1 MQQFVEI
8 ALEDGVMMGLFLM
21 CVKLEERMMKRFWAI
36 AIGLLMCCS
45 ASAALAADCGKVTI
59 GEMNWGSAQVIANVE
74 KFVLEAGYGCQV
86 QLIQTSTVPAMTS
99 MVEKGEPDIA
109 SEIWVNSVKEV
120 FNKGMEDGRVVSAG
134 NVLSDGGVEA
144 WWIPEYFAKDNP
156 KIKTVEDVIANA
168 QMFQDPEDPSKGRFY
183 NCPSG
188 WACKI
193 INNNLFRAYNMEKK
207 FNNFDPGSAEGLAG
221 SIAKAYERKEPWFGY
236 YWAPTSVLGKYPMVK
251 VELGNYSAEGHTCNT
266 KENCDKPQAG
276 RYPPSEVL
284 AATTKKFADSHKAE
298 FEFLQ
303 KISIPN
309 DVMNAVL
316 AWGEDNQAEGDEM
329 AGYFIK
335 NHGDLWTSWL
345 PDEVESKVKAALP

>member
-1 MQQFVEI
+1 MKHIWAMTTGFVI
-8 ALEDGVMMGLFLM
+8 FLTA
-21 CVKLEERMMKRFWAI
+21 CVAM
-36 AIGLLMCCS
+36 
-45 ASAALAADCGKVTI
+45 AADCGKVTI

-86 QLIQTSTVPAMTS
+86 GLIQTSTVPAMTS

-109 SEIWVNSVKEV
+109 SEIWINSVKEV
-120 FNKGMEDGRVVSAG
+120 FNKGVEDGRVVSAG
-134 NVLSDGGVEA
+134 DVLSDGGVEA
-144 WWIPEYFAKDNP
+144 WWIPKYVAEAHPDL
-156 KIKTVEDVIANA
+156 KTIQDVIANA
-168 QMFQDPEDPSKGRFY
+168 KMFPDPEDPSKGRFY

-193 INNNLFRAYNMEKK
+193 INNNLFRAYGMNKA

-221 SIAKAYERKEPWFGY
+221 SIAKAYERQEPWFGY

-251 VELGNYSAEGHTCNT
+251 VELGEFSAAGHACNT
-266 KENCDKPQAG
+266 KENCEDPQAG
-276 RYPPSEVL
+276 RYPPSQVI
-284 AATTKKFADSHKAE
+284 AATTKTFADSHQAE
-298 FEFLQ
+298 FAFLQ

-316 AWGEDNQAEGDEM
+316 AWGEDNQAEGNEM

-335 NHGDLWTSWL
+335 TYEALWTSWL
-345 PDEVESKVKAALP
+345 PEDVATKVKAALP